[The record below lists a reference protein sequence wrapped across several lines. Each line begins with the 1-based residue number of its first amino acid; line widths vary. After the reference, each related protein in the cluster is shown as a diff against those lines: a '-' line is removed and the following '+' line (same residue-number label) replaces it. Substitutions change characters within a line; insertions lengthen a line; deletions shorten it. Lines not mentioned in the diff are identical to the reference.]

1 MAVSSI
7 PAQSPVAVCSRALIL
22 VGAEPITS
30 FDDGNNEALIASNM
44 YEDVARSSLL
54 NTRWRFSTNQAVL
67 NRLSDAP
74 TGRFDAAYQL
84 PSGWLMTHVVT
95 VNDTPI
101 EYQTYGDKLFCNEA
115 ASSELVLDF
124 TYRADEQGWPSYFTI
139 AVEYELASVF
149 AVSLARDQSL
159 AQLMSQQAATSMMR
173 ARNLD
178 AQQQTTRKDNDVTNK
193 RQTKEKYSITVLQC

>member
-1 MAVSSI
+1 MAVSST
-7 PAQSPVAVCSRALIL
+7 AASSPVDVCSRALIL
-22 VGAEPITS
+22 IGAEPITS

-44 YEDVARSSLL
+44 YEDIARSSLV
-54 NTRWRFSTNQAVL
+54 NTRWRFATNQAVL

-84 PSGWLMTHVVT
+84 PSGWLMTHTVT

-101 EYQTYGDKLFCNEA
+101 EYQTYGNKLFCNET
-115 ASSELVLDF
+115 SSAELVLDF
-124 TYRADEQGWPSYFTI
+124 TYRADEQNWPSYFTV

-149 AVSLARDQSL
+149 AVGLARDQSL
-159 AQLMSQQAATSMMR
+159 AQLMSQQASISLVK

-178 AQQQTTRKDNDVTNK
+178 AQQQTTRKLTTTRFITN
-193 RQTKEKYSITVLQC
+193 RRT

>member
-1 MAVSSI
+1 MAVSST
-7 PAQSPVAVCSRALIL
+7 AASSPVDVCSRALIL
-22 VGAEPITS
+22 IGAEPITS

-44 YEDVARSSLL
+44 YEDIARSSLV
-54 NTRWRFSTNQAVL
+54 NTRWRFATNQAVL

-84 PSGWLMTHVVT
+84 PSGWLMTHTVT

-101 EYQTYGDKLFCNEA
+101 EYQTYGTKLFCNET
-115 ASSELVLDF
+115 SSAELVLDF
-124 TYRADEQGWPSYFTI
+124 TYRADEQNWPSYFTV

-149 AVSLARDQSL
+149 AVGLARDQSL
-159 AQLMSQQAATSMMR
+159 AQLMSQQASIAMVK

-178 AQQQTTRKDNDVTNK
+178 AQQQTTRKLTTTRFITN
-193 RQTKEKYSITVLQC
+193 RRT